1 MTSTTTPST
10 TTPDPLIE
18 VTRMMLTM
26 QRESQREMKDLV
38 LSILQGRP
46 TNGSTPTSETA
57 QELSQML
64 LTPNYDDDSI
74 PLPRGIDSVFEREA
88 AEEEEVRRLRTEQ
101 EGLARQLAEAR
112 MRLVTDPQGP
122 DSISSS

>member
-1 MTSTTTPST
+1 
-10 TTPDPLIE
+10 
-18 VTRMMLTM
+18 MMLTM
-26 QRESQREMKDLV
+26 QRESQRETRELV

-46 TNGSTPTSETA
+46 SNGSVPSDQA
-57 QELSQML
+57 MSSPDQVPM
-64 LTPNYDDDSI
+64 PNYDDDSI

>member
-1 MTSTTTPST
+1 
-10 TTPDPLIE
+10 
-18 VTRMMLTM
+18 MMLTM

-101 EGLARQLAEAR
+101 EALARQLSEAR

-122 DSISSS
+122 GSISSS